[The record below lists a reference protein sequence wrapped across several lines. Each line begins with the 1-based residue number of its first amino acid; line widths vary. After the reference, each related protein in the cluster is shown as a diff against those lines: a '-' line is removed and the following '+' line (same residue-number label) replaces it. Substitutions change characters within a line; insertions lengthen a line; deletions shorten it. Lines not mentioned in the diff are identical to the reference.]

1 MFRFNGK
8 DTFGNSMDNK
18 ANEVED
24 NMPLAYGESS
34 TRLQSMRLSFWRSS
48 PRRHKRR
55 LTKSRKSVEDDFD
68 NMKPSRREDFDMN
81 TAKRKRLEKAGWKVG
96 TVQEFLN
103 LSSEEAAYVEVK
115 LNLAKVLSNRRKSLR
130 LTQLAV
136 AKKIKSSQSRVAK
149 MEAGDPSVS
158 IDLLVR
164 SLIALGET
172 PTNLHKAL

>member
-1 MFRFNGK
+1 
-8 DTFGNSMDNK
+8 
-18 ANEVED
+18 
-24 NMPLAYGESS
+24 
-34 TRLQSMRLSFWRSS
+34 
-48 PRRHKRR
+48 
-55 LTKSRKSVEDDFD
+55 
-68 NMKPSRREDFDMN
+68 MN

-96 TVQEFLN
+96 TAQEFLN

-172 PTNLHKAL
+172 PTNLQKAL